1 MPPKWRLYRPAEPRR
16 GLGTAA
22 VLLAVYAS
30 MVFVGVA
37 FCRDVETNSAFWPAN
52 GVAVAA
58 LLVLP
63 KRLGWAFSAACLA
76 INVGENIMGHLV
88 WDLNVVYS
96 GLNTGLAFATAW
108 MTRTFCGAATDLS
121 RIKRL
126 TQFAVVSLVAAV
138 LEASLGTAYRAVQS
152 GLDLRDWYMW
162 VACDYL
168 GVLLAAPA
176 VLLAVK
182 HKRAVYAAAASVL
195 ERYVLL
201 ALIVAV
207 TVVGFS
213 FGRTP
218 LFLLIFPLLM
228 LTAFRAGPAW
238 VSISVLGVVIPA
250 IALTVR
256 GLGPIA
262 MMSPLRP
269 FVDQDILQLFLV
281 TVFISALP
289 ATNALGERNRAA
301 QRLARSEAAARAARA
316 EAEHAAQAKAR
327 FLAVMSHEIRTPLNG
342 IIGFSRVLHERSD
355 LAPDAKRQAELV
367 LGSSDILL
375 ALVND
380 ILDFSKIEAKQF
392 DLNPAPCDLSAL
404 IEQTAAIVRPSAE
417 AKGLELYLDNR
428 LDPSARHVA
437 DDLRLR
443 QVLLN
448 LLNNAV
454 KFTAEGEVT
463 VRVEAAGREGE
474 DADQV
479 TISVTDTGIGVAEDK
494 RDRLFQPFS
503 QVDAS
508 ISRTYGGTGL
518 GLAIS
523 KSLVELMG
531 GEIGVR
537 ARDEGHGSAFWFSV
551 PLPRASIADSQAAA
565 GGGAAE
571 EFERAVRVLVVD
583 DHPINREVASLVL
596 TAAGCEVST
605 CDDGAAAVEAA
616 RRGTWDMILMDIH
629 MPGMDGYSAARA
641 IRALKGE
648 ASRTPIVAMTADVTA
663 QDVAR
668 CREAG
673 MDGHV
678 GKPINRTAL
687 LQTMNAVLTERA
699 EAAAAAA

>member
-1 MPPKWRLYRPAEPRR
+1 MSPKWRLYRPAEPVR
-16 GLGTAA
+16 GLPTAA

-37 FCRDVETNSAFWPAN
+37 WCRDAATNSAFWPAN

-63 KRLGWAFSAACLA
+63 RRLGLWFNAACLA
-76 INVGENIMGHLV
+76 INMGENHLGGLA
-88 WDLNVVYS
+88 WDLNIVYS
-96 GLNTGLAFATAW
+96 CLNVGLTFAIAFL
-108 MTRTFCGAATDLS
+108 TRTFCGAATDLS

-126 TQFAVVSLVAAV
+126 FQFAMVTLVAAIA
-138 LEASLGTAYRAVQS
+138 EGSIGTAYRSVTA
-152 GLDLRDWYMW
+152 GFDLHSWYMW

-168 GVLLAAPA
+168 GVLLATPA

-182 HKRAVYAAAASVL
+182 RNRAVYAAAAGAL
-195 ERYVLL
+195 ERYILLVLV
-201 ALIVAV
+201 VAI

-213 FGRTP
+213 QTQSP
-218 LFLLIFPLLM
+218 LFLLAFPLLM

-256 GLGPIA
+256 GHGPIA
-262 MMSPLRP
+262 MMSPARP
-269 FVDQDILQLFLV
+269 FADQDLIQLFLV
-281 TVFISALP
+281 TVFISSLP

-301 QRLARSEAAARAARA
+301 QRLARSEATARAARA

-342 IIGFSRVLHERSD
+342 IIGFSRALHENPQ
-355 LAPDAKRQAELV
+355 LKADAKRQAGLV
-367 LGSSDILL
+367 VGSSDILL

-392 DLNPAPCDLSAL
+392 DLNPVATDLSAL
-404 IEQTAAIVRPSAE
+404 IEQTTDILRPGAE
-417 AKGLELYLDNR
+417 AKGLTLIVDNR
-428 LDPSARHVA
+428 LDPEVRHMA
-437 DDLRLR
+437 DDLRIR

-454 KFTAEGEVT
+454 KFTAEGQVQ
-463 VRVEAAGREGE
+463 VVVEACQAETD
-474 DADQV
+474 DAPERIRIQV
-479 TISVTDTGIGVAEDK
+479 LDTGIGVAEDK

-503 QVDAS
+503 QVDAT
-508 ISRTYGGTGL
+508 ITRTYGGTGL

-523 KSLVELMG
+523 KSLIELMG
-531 GEIGVR
+531 GEIGVA
-537 ARDEGHGSAFWFSV
+537 ARDERGSDFWFEI
-551 PLPRASIADSQAAA
+551 PLRRAQAADMPA
-565 GGGAAE
+565 VDAQVE

-583 DHPINREVASLVL
+583 DHPINREVAGLVL
-596 TAAGCEVST
+596 TAAGCEVSS

-616 RRGTWDMILMDIH
+616 RRGGWDMILMDIH
-629 MPGMDGYSAARA
+629 MPGMDGYAAARA

-648 ASRTPIVAMTADVTA
+648 VSRTPIVAMTADVTA

-687 LQTMNAVLTERA
+687 LTTMNAVLTARA
-699 EAAAAAA
+699 EEAQAAA